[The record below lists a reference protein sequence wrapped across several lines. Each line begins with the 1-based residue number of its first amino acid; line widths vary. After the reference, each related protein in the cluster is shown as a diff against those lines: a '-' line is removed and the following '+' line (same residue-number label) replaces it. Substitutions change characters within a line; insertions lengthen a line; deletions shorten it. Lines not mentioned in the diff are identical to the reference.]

1 MSLQNKS
8 QALTPSRLQLKGAS
22 TFKMVLCKIYLSI
35 TVKYNDFNYLEV
47 RKNTFF
53 FNLPIT

>member
-8 QALTPSRLQLKGAS
+8 QVLTPSRLQLKGTS
-22 TFKMVLCKIYLSI
+22 TFKMVLCKINSSI
-35 TVKYNDFNYLEV
+35 TVKYNHFDYLEV

-53 FNLPIT
+53 F